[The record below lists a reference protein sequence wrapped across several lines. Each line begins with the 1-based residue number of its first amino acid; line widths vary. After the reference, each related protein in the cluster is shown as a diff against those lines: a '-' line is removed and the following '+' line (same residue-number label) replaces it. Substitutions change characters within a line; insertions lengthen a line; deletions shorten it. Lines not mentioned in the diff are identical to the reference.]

1 MYKGNSRT
9 FKDEDLLPRFILSR
23 SVRFEEQI
31 ITTFKAKPIGN
42 RLRVKI
48 LPRLPIAIRHASLNC
63 SVPEEE
69 VCRKWNGGNTEYSI
83 STVLRNQ

>member
-23 SVRFEEQI
+23 RDRFEKQN
-31 ITTFKAKPIGN
+31 ITAIKAKPIGN

-48 LPRLPIAIRHASLNC
+48 LPRLLIVIRHALLNC
-63 SVPEEE
+63 QVPEEE
-69 VCRKWNGGNTEYSI
+69 VRRRWNGGNTRCLI
-83 STVLRNQ
+83 STVLKNQ